1 MNDVT
6 GTPRVLFLDDEAR
19 QREIIGLILR
29 EAGYEVE
36 LASQPIAAL
45 NLLQGGA
52 EFDVVITDLRMPL
65 MDGIEFLTRA
75 REIRPDQA
83 VIVTT
88 AHGSVATAVDAVRRG
103 AFDYLEKPLDRDDF
117 ILAVER
123 SARHARLVRENRLLH
138 AQADVDYSIP
148 SLVGHDG
155 SIREVARFVRKVA
168 PTSTTV
174 AIYGET
180 GTGKEL
186 VARAVHQLS
195 PRSARPFFAINC
207 ASIPESLL
215 ESELFGYEKGAFTG
229 ADVRRRGLFEQASGS
244 TLLLDEI
251 GDLPLNLQGKILRVL
266 QEREIRR
273 LGAGEPVPVDVRI
286 LSATRRDLSKMV
298 AAGAFRE
305 DLYYRINTF
314 PIQIPPLRERLA
326 DLPALVSHFLEKFRD
341 LRNPPVEQVSPS
353 AMDSLAHYSWP
364 GNVRELSACIERAVI
379 LAEGTLVD
387 QLHLPPEIRTEAGA
401 AEAIRLPAEGVDFEE
416 LERSLLIQALERTG
430 GVATRAAPLLGMS
443 YRTFQYRL
451 HKHEI
456 GGDGD
461 RRDGPVQD
469 ESPDEE
475 VVDEE
480 P

>member
-1 MNDVT
+1 
-6 GTPRVLFLDDEAR
+6 
-19 QREIIGLILR
+19 
-29 EAGYEVE
+29 
-36 LASQPIAAL
+36 
-45 NLLQGGA
+45 
-52 EFDVVITDLRMPL
+52 
-65 MDGIEFLTRA
+65 
-75 REIRPDQA
+75 
-83 VIVTT
+83 
-88 AHGSVATAVDAVRRG
+88 
-103 AFDYLEKPLDRDDF
+103 
-117 ILAVER
+117 
-123 SARHARLVRENRLLH
+123 
-138 AQADVDYSIP
+138 
-148 SLVGHDG
+148 
-155 SIREVARFVRKVA
+155 VA

-186 VARAVHQLS
+186 VARAIHQLS
-195 PRSARPFFAINC
+195 PRSAHPFFAINC

-298 AAGAFRE
+298 SAGAFRE

-353 AMDSLAHYSWP
+353 AMDSLAHYAWP

-379 LAEGTLVD
+379 LAEGTSID
-387 QLHLPPEIRTEAGA
+387 QLHLPREVRTEASA

-461 RRDGPVQD
+461 RQNGPVQD

-480 P
+480 S